1 MRIEPFYRRLV
12 PGVVFPLAERLG
24 GRRMWTELRDLRGL
38 QWLPRDELEARALDR
53 LRALLAHATM
63 HVPYYRD
70 LFAQAGLQPT
80 DIKDWSDLSRIP
92 TTTKSDL
99 RRNFPARTTASN
111 LPPRRRQRMR
121 TAGSTGMPLEFFW
134 DRARA
139 DQLLGGY
146 LFSLEWAGVSIWDTR
161 ITITI
166 QAHLA
171 NTGASSS
178 TLRRIARRVLL
189 GEVSVYLSSGDSITV
204 EFCEVV
210 RRACR
215 RGGYFIRGVPSSIAR
230 LALELG
236 RDGMALEGYPKAV
249 FAFAETLTDIN
260 AEAIRRLFLCPVVNY
275 YTSWEVPQ
283 MAQTCPD
290 NVDVLHVNADRVIL
304 RVLRPDGSEAAPGEP
319 GTVVVSDLSN
329 YVMPFINYFIGDRA
343 VIGPPCR
350 CGRGLPTL
358 TRLEGRST
366 EAIRTPSGREIN
378 PGLLGHFLI
387 AVAGAMPYVWE
398 YQAVQM
404 SDAAVVLRVVPTAHF
419 TTEFAATLRREFE
432 NFLGRGAQVGIE
444 VVDRIP
450 VEPSGKRLIIK
461 RIAS

>member
-1 MRIEPFYRRLV
+1 MRTEPFYRRVV
-12 PGVVFPLAERLG
+12 PAIVFPLAERLG
-24 GRRMWTELRDLRGL
+24 GRRMLTELRDLRGL
-38 QWLPRDELEARALDR
+38 QWWPAHQLEARALDR
-53 LRALLAHATM
+53 LRALLAHATT

-70 LFAQAGLQPT
+70 LFAQAGLQPA
-80 DIKDWSDLSRIP
+80 DIQDWSDLSRIP
-92 TTTKSDL
+92 TTTKADL
-99 RRNFPARTTASN
+99 RSGFPIRTTANN

-146 LFSLEWAGVSIWDTR
+146 LFSLEWAGVAIWDTR

-178 TLRRIARRVLL
+178 TLRRIARRALL

-204 EFCEVV
+204 EFREVV
-210 RRACR
+210 RRARR

-230 LALELG
+230 LARELA
-236 RDGMALEGYPKAV
+236 RDGTPLEGYPKAV

-260 AEAIRRLFLCPVVNY
+260 AEAIRRGFLCPVVNY

-283 MAQTCPD
+283 IAQTCPD
-290 NVDVLHVNADRVIL
+290 DVDVLHVNADRVIL
-304 RVLRPDGSEAAPGEP
+304 RILRPDGSEAAPGEP

-329 YVMPFINYFIGDRA
+329 YVMPFINYSIGDRA

-358 TRLEGRST
+358 SRLEGRSS

-387 AVAGAMPYVWE
+387 AVAGALPYVWE
-398 YQAVQM
+398 YQAVQT
-404 SDAAVVLRVVPTAHF
+404 SDSAVVLRVVPTAQF
-419 TTEFAATLRREFE
+419 TTEFAATLRREFQT
-432 NFLGRGAQVGIE
+432 FLGRGAEVAIE

-461 RIAS
+461 RLA